1 MERLSRVSRREK
13 SSKETLDDIFDDL
26 LKDIYWAEKHLAM
39 KVLPKLAKASFSED
53 LRHTFE
59 RHLKETKVQ
68 INRIEE
74 CFDFVDGKA
83 VSRKCEVM
91 KGLAKCCFE
100 VLEKHGVGPVRD
112 TLLIATAQKIE
123 HYEISAYGTLQ
134 TMATVL
140 RKTECARLLE
150 GTKNE
155 EEATNTRLTELS
167 IRINQLAT
175 EWMEIINRN

>member
-1 MERLSRVSRREK
+1 MERLSRVTRREK

-26 LKDIYWAEKHLAM
+26 LKDIYWTEKHLAV

-53 LRHTFE
+53 LRNVFE
-59 RHLKETKVQ
+59 RHLEETKVQ

-83 VSRKCEVM
+83 SSRKCEVM
-91 KGLAKCCFE
+91 KGLAKGCFE
-100 VLEKHGVGPVRD
+100 VIEKHGVGPVRD
-112 TLLIATAQKIE
+112 ILLIAAVQKIE

-150 GTKNE
+150 ETKD
-155 EEATNTRLTELS
+155 EEAAADIKLTDLS
-167 IRINQLAT
+167 ARINHLAV
-175 EWMEIINRN
+175 ELIEEKFW